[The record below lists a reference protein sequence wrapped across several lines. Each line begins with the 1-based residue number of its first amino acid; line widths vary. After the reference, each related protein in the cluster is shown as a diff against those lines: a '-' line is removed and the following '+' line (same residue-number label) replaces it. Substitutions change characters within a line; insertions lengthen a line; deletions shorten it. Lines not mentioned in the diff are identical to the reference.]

1 MDNDVLILL
10 YSKVIQLHVPFF
22 MFFSI
27 MVYHRTLN
35 IVLCALQEDLACLSP
50 PCIMAHIR

>member
-35 IVLCALQEDLACLSP
+35 IVLCAIQEDLACLSP